1 MWLAGGGFKKGCVHG
16 ETDDFGHHAVKDVVM
31 HYDYH
36 ATLLKLFGFDHE
48 KLIYQRN
55 GQQLSLTNK
64 QRAKVI
70 NELLA

>member
-1 MWLAGGGFKKGCVHG
+1 MHG
-16 ETDDFGHHAVKDVVM
+16 ETDDFGHQAVKDVVH

-55 GQQLSLTNK
+55 GQELSLTNK
-64 QRAKVI
+64 QGAKVI

>member
-1 MWLAGGGFKKGCVHG
+1 
-16 ETDDFGHHAVKDVVM
+16 M

-48 KLIYQRN
+48 KLVYQRN

-64 QRAKVI
+64 QGAKVI